1 MNNQLER
8 MKEHLQRNPNDYQ
21 TAISYLK
28 KNTSEI
34 LYNRKRKDIEMYKRI
49 KLAKQILKEN
59 ENGE

>member
-1 MNNQLER
+1 MNQLER

-59 ENGE
+59 DNGK

>member
-1 MNNQLER
+1 MNQLER

-59 ENGE
+59 ENGK

>member
-1 MNNQLER
+1 

-59 ENGE
+59 ENGK

>member
-1 MNNQLER
+1 MNQLER

-34 LYNRKRKDIEMYKRI
+34 LYNRKRKNIEMYKRI

-59 ENGE
+59 ENGK

>member
-1 MNNQLER
+1 MNQLER

-49 KLAKQILKEN
+49 KLAKQILKEK
-59 ENGE
+59 ENGK

>member
-1 MNNQLER
+1 MNQLER

-34 LYNRKRKDIEMYKRI
+34 LYNRKRKDIEMCKRI

-59 ENGE
+59 ENGK

>member
-59 ENGE
+59 ENGK